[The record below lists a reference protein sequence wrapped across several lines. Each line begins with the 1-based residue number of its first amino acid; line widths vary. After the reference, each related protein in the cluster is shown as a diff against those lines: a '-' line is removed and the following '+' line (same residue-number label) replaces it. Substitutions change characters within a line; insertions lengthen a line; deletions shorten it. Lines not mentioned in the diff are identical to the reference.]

1 MVDLIFFDN
10 LVRQKQKSLESF
22 SLNRSYMAAKMEMQ
36 IQNKVCIFKEILFLF
51 HPPTKMPLTLIV
63 IEICMS

>member
-36 IQNKVCIFKEILFLF
+36 IQNKV
-51 HPPTKMPLTLIV
+51 
-63 IEICMS
+63 